1 MKLFSKPQKTNS
13 LTLLSV
19 CDGKVIPLTDV
30 PDEAFASGMLG
41 EGFAVM
47 PENGT
52 VFSPADGVIESIS
65 DSRHAYAISSEIGD
79 ILVHIGIDSVKV
91 PEAFEPIVKVGEK
104 VEAGQPIVR
113 VDLEALRSSGIS
125 TAIPVLITDK
135 RQAGGIKIKYGNLR
149 GGRDAALFISK

>member
-1 MKLFSKPQKTNS
+1 MKLFSKPQKTNVLS
-13 LTLLSV
+13 LLSV
-19 CDGKVIPLTDV
+19 CDGKVIPLSDV
-30 PDEAFASGMLG
+30 PDEAFSSGMLG

-47 PENGT
+47 PEDET
-52 VFSPADGVIESIS
+52 VFSPAEGVIESIS

-91 PEAFEPIVKVGEK
+91 PEAFEPIVKVGER
-104 VEAGQPIVR
+104 VAAGQPIAR
-113 VDLEALRSSGIS
+113 VDLGLLRSSGIS

>member
-1 MKLFSKPQKTNS
+1 MKLFSKDKKATAS
-13 LTLLSV
+13 LLSPS
-19 CDGKVIPLTDV
+19 DGEVIPLSDV
-30 PDEAFASGMLG
+30 PDEAFSSGMLG

-91 PEAFEPIVKVGEK
+91 PEAFEPIVKVGER
-104 VEAGQPIVR
+104 VAAGQPIAR
-113 VDLEALRSSGIS
+113 VDLGLLRSSGIS

-135 RQAGGIKIKYGNLR
+135 RQAGGTKIKYGNLR

>member
-1 MKLFSKPQKTNS
+1 MKLFSKPQKINFFS
-13 LTLLSV
+13 LLSV
-19 CDGKVIPLTDV
+19 CDGKVIPLTEV

-104 VEAGQPIVR
+104 VEAGQPIAR
-113 VDLEALRSSGIS
+113 VDLGLLRSSGIS

>member
-19 CDGKVIPLTDV
+19 CDGEVVSLDEV

-52 VFSPADGVIESIS
+52 VLSPAEGVIESIS
-65 DSRHAYAISSEIGD
+65 DSRHAYAISSKIGD

-91 PEAFEPIVKVGEK
+91 PEAFEPIVNVGEK
-104 VEAGQPIVR
+104 VAAGQPIAR
-113 VDLEALRSSGIS
+113 VDLAKLKSAGIC
-125 TAIPVLITDK
+125 TVIPVLITDQK
-135 RQAGGIKIKYGNLR
+135 AAGEIKINYGKVI
-149 GGRDAALFISK
+149 GGRDIAIKFTD